1 MENIVIKNNSIVKP
15 AVNNGI
21 FGSVQLFDFIHS
33 PDFRELVKRVRPNRA
48 NAPRPDKILT
58 SLIEEKGFNALPIIV
73 DKDKYSLLIE
83 SKLTRIYRGVCYKNA
98 VKDFVYNDKMFVGKG
113 LYCNGIY
120 FAYGDYSREEAES
133 YMASRRP
140 ALFRKGWRDGAVLDA
155 YIAQDAKIIDFYN
168 LVRLRNK
175 MVKKVDRYKDLSP
188 TAKAK
193 LIEILSDDISK
204 SAVLCG
210 YDAINIHHQQYMVV
224 LNRGKLI
231 MKKPNGKEKI
241 NER

>member
-1 MENIVIKNNSIVKP
+1 MEKIIKNNSICKQ
-15 AVNNGI
+15 AKHNGV
-21 FGSVQLFDFIHS
+21 FGSVELFDMINS
-33 PDFRELVKRVRPNRA
+33 DEIDDLIKQCYRDLGKEVYPDA
-48 NAPRPDKILT
+48 ILT
-58 SLIEEKGFNALPIIV
+58 RLIEEKGFNARPVLL
-73 DKDKYSLLIE
+73 DKHSYSLLIT

-155 YIAQDAKIIDFYN
+155 YIAQDAKVIDFYN

-210 YDAINIHHQQYMVV
+210 YDAINIRHQQYMVV

>member
-1 MENIVIKNNSIVKP
+1 MKNIVIKNNSIVKP

-98 VKDFVYNDKMFVGKG
+98 VKDFV
-113 LYCNGIY
+113 
-120 FAYGDYSREEAES
+120 
-133 YMASRRP
+133 
-140 ALFRKGWRDGAVLDA
+140 LD
-155 YIAQDAKIIDFYN
+155 
-168 LVRLRNK
+168 NK
-175 MVKKVDRYKDLSP
+175 
-188 TAKAK
+188 
-193 LIEILSDDISK
+193 
-204 SAVLCG
+204 
-210 YDAINIHHQQYMVV
+210 VV
-224 LNRGKLI
+224 SS
-231 MKKPNGKEKI
+231 
-241 NER
+241 